1 MGSDTIKKLLLTVL
15 IAMMII
21 FSKVNSFIA
30 SERFLNAPTGQHLQ
44 HTTKPGIDT
53 EKDETL
59 VKGAIGG
66 KKMIEYIIR
75 QDDSLSEIAIKFFG
89 SQEKWRAIAEANN
102 IKNLDEIQIHVGQ
115 SLLIPLEANKSSYQ
129 VGTASWYGADFHGK
143 KTASGKRFDMHSY
156 TAAHR
161 SLPIGTVV
169 RVVNLK
175 NGRDV
180 IVKIN
185 DRGPYIKGRIID
197 LSYAAAKSLEMVR
210 SGITKVKVE
219 VISAP
224 V

>member
-1 MGSDTIKKLLLTVL
+1 
-15 IAMMII
+15 
-21 FSKVNSFIA
+21 
-30 SERFLNAPTGQHLQ
+30 
-44 HTTKPGIDT
+44 
-53 EKDETL
+53 
-59 VKGAIGG
+59 
-66 KKMIEYIIR
+66 
-75 QDDSLSEIAIKFFG
+75 
-89 SQEKWRAIAEANN
+89 
-102 IKNLDEIQIHVGQ
+102 
-115 SLLIPLEANKSSYQ
+115 
-129 VGTASWYGADFHGK
+129 
-143 KTASGKRFDMHSY
+143 MHSY